1 MTHHQLRTRAKTM
14 SAQPSETR
22 ATVPMLRTSRRFLL
36 WILCSALQLG
46 FALGTAF
53 AAPASPKEAVT
64 ELERRLK
71 TSDYTFRVVPNMCPK
86 VYVNVEGR
94 DYHYMHKAS
103 RFFPQK
109 SPIPGV
115 RFTKFS
121 FGNEASVSSGMGRSS
136 AADVTYTPPRNY
148 VRVEFQ
154 HQHLSKGELRLY
166 LSNGA
171 PIDNLEDTLQV
182 LGYAFEGPGL
192 PKQKLFVGDR
202 KSKRLFFA
210 GVNHL
215 PPKEDR
221 VEFESLAEAEAQG
234 YVRSPLSFARIPQLP
249 SFETEYLLGV
259 QTSAAQRMHG
269 TLDTDDQRRKQIEA
283 IGQRVLSRWPTTL
296 KGYGYRFY
304 VLDSGTP
311 NACACPAGTIFFN
324 RFLLD
329 VLENDDELEAVM
341 AHEVAHVEKR
351 HGLRMHRAAETG
363 ALIGTILLIGAN
375 TAANSNP
382 DAASVAVGLSGLVV
396 QVGSAIALAGH
407 TRQLETEAD
416 HFAALYLLRNG
427 KDPAILARALKKLR
441 YHQDLLGVGDRQTS
455 IFSSH
460 PDLAN
465 RIALAESTSMKAYE
479 KPPVFDGYSKSGE
492 LVATISFE
500 AEAVHAPAGAAAT
513 LTLLAELSTTTALE
527 KQEKVT
533 ALTLQAGA
541 KSVTLTNTEKTPVNP
556 LDAIT
561 VSFQVKGADAAN
573 LPKPEQIKLNLG
585 PVQKW
590 ERRSE

>member
-1 MTHHQLRTRAKTM
+1 MNTTFFGARSANSLLAPTRCAM
-14 SAQPSETR
+14 AVLVFCASAFG
-22 ATVPMLRTSRRFLL
+22 VPT
-36 WILCSALQLG
+36 CSSL
-46 FALGTAF
+46 
-53 AAPASPKEAVT
+53 AAPSSPKDVVAG
-64 ELERRLK
+64 LEGKLK
-71 TSDYTFRVVPNMCPK
+71 AGEFTFRVVPNMCAK
-86 VYVNVEGR
+86 VYVSVEGR
-94 DYHYMHKAS
+94 DYHYVHKAS

-109 SPIPGV
+109 SQIPGV

-121 FGNEASVSSGMGRSS
+121 FGNEVSVSAGAGRAS

-166 LSNGA
+166 LSTGA
-171 PIDNLEDTLQV
+171 PIDNLDDALQI

-215 PPKEDR
+215 PPREDR
-221 VEFESLAEAEAQG
+221 VEFESSAEAEAQG

-249 SFETEYLLGV
+249 YFETEYLLGL
-259 QTSAAQRMHG
+259 QTSAAQRTHG

-283 IGQRVLSRWPTTL
+283 VGQRVLSRWPTTL

-324 RFLLD
+324 RFLMD

-363 ALIGTILLIGAN
+363 ALIGTILLVGAN
-375 TAANSNP
+375 AAANSNP
-382 DAASVAVGLSGLVV
+382 DTASVAVGLSGLVV
-396 QVGSAIALAGH
+396 QVGSAIAFAGH

-441 YHQDLLGVGDRQTS
+441 YYQDLLGVGDRQTS

-500 AEAVHAPAGAAAT
+500 AEAVHAPAGAART

-533 ALTLQAGA
+533 TLTLQAGA
-541 KSVTLTNTEKTPVNP
+541 KSVTLTNSEKTPINP

-561 VSFQVKGADAAN
+561 VSFQVKGADATS
-573 LPKPEQIKLNLG
+573 LPTPDQIKLSLG

-590 ERRSE
+590 ERRRE